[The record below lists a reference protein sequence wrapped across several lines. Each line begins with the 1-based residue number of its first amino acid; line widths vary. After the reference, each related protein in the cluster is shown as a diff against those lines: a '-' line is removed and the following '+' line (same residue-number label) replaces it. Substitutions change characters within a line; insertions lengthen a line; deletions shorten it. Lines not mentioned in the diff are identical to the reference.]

1 MEKEENMD
9 RRKFLKDGLKIGI
22 GIAAGISMGNGI
34 ALAKKNV
41 EELPYPYVKLD
52 PKKVADKAY
61 EGYYK
66 GECAYGV
73 FSSII
78 DELKVKV
85 GAPYTGIPSEIFHY
99 GGGGVAGWGTV
110 CGALNAAA
118 AIFNLTC
125 KDFKKM
131 IDTLYQWYQTAE
143 LPDYVPSQGP
153 FCKQPYP
160 KSVSQSPL
168 CHVSVQRWCKVATI
182 YYKEDV
188 PYKSKRRSERCAR
201 LSASVARKVV
211 EMLNEYH
218 FGKLSFTKVKES
230 EKTKMDCK
238 ICHEI
243 TMKGKV

>member
-1 MEKEENMD
+1 MD
-9 RRKFLKDGLKIGI
+9 RRHFLKSGLVIGVGTI
-22 GIAAGISMGNGI
+22 AGISFKSES
-34 ALAKKNV
+34 ALASKKV
-41 EELPYPYVKLD
+41 ENLPYPYVKLD

-78 DELKVKV
+78 DELKIKV
-85 GAPYTGIPSEIFHY
+85 GFPYTGIPSEIFHY

-125 KDFKKM
+125 KDFKPM

-143 LPDYVPSQGP
+143 LPDYIPCKGP
-153 FCKQPYP
+153 YCKKPYP
-160 KSVSQSPL
+160 KSISHSPL
-168 CHVSVQRWCKVATI
+168 CHVSVQRWCKAASI
-182 YYKEDV
+182 YFKQDV
-188 PYKSKRRSERCAR
+188 PYKSKKRSERCAR

-218 FGKLSFTKVKES
+218 FGKFVPTKVKES
-230 EKTKMDCK
+230 EKAKMDCR
-238 ICHEI
+238 ICHEV